1 MNSSN
6 AAKIAGA
13 AIVLALYGGCGDQT
27 RGPAGHAATAKHP
40 PLVEAVKPAPQVFER
55 TVVLTAS
62 IEAFEQSP
70 LYAKVSGY
78 VKALNVDIGDRVQ
91 QGQELATLEVPEMT
105 HQRASAR
112 AAVAEQSAAVAKAEA
127 DAELARVIFVRAEGL
142 RKKDAITEQELEEAR
157 ARHLT
162 AQADAELAR
171 ARHSRAKSELNE
183 LDSLMAYSRIRA
195 PFAGVITRRFID
207 PGALVQ
213 AATAN
218 NNVTPIVTV
227 SKTDLLRAVVE
238 VPEPDA
244 PYVRKGDPA
253 SIRLA
258 AMGSGVLEAHVS
270 RTSGALDPAT
280 RTMRAEVDLQNP
292 QGTVAPGMFGELTIH
307 TRRTAR
313 LALPA
318 RTLHKD
324 ERGAF
329 VFVIRGGRLHKRAV
343 VTGASADGVIEIL
356 DGISPD
362 VLVAAADGEL
372 RDDQTVEVRPYGE
385 ARAVEDSK

>member
-6 AAKIAGA
+6 AAKITGA
-13 AIVLALYGGCGDQT
+13 VLILALCGSCSDRT
-27 RGPAGHAATAKHP
+27 RAPAGRGAPEKHS
-40 PLVEAVKPAPQVFER
+40 PLVEAVKPAPQDFER
-55 TVVLTAS
+55 TIVLTAS
-62 IEAFEQSP
+62 IEAFEQAP

-105 HQRASAR
+105 HQLASAR

-142 RKKDAITEQELEEAR
+142 RKKDAITEQELDEAR

-183 LDSLMAYSRIRA
+183 LDSMMAYSRIRA

-227 SKTDLLRAVVE
+227 SKTEVLRAVVE

-244 PYVRKGDPA
+244 PYVRKGDPT
-253 SIRLA
+253 SIRLV
-258 AMGSGVLEAHVS
+258 AMGSRALEAHVS
-270 RTSGALDPAT
+270 RTADALDPGT
-280 RTMRAEVDLQNP
+280 RTMRAEADLQNP
-292 QGTVAPGMFGELTIH
+292 QGSIAPGMFGELTIH
-307 TRRTAR
+307 ARRA
-313 LALPA
+313 ALLTIPA

-324 ERGAF
+324 ESGAF
-329 VFVIRGGRLHKRAV
+329 VLVIHGGRLHKRPVA
-343 VTGASADGVIEIL
+343 TGASADGVIEIL

-362 VLVAAADGEL
+362 DLVAASDAELKDG
-372 RDDQTVEVRPYGE
+372 QAVEVRPYGE
-385 ARAVEDSK
+385 ERAAEVSK